1 MYQSAH
7 YYTQQSTRYY
17 AQQSNTGEF
26 WSKALFNIA
35 SVPFVLLL
43 IALTAHQTM
52 SVRDYAETQAAEA
65 GAPTQ
70 FVGERLM

>member
-1 MYQSAH
+1 MYQST
-7 YYTQQSTRYY
+7 YQSSRYY
-17 AQQSNTGEF
+17 AHQSTVGEF

-35 SVPFVLLL
+35 SIPFALLL

-52 SVRDYAETQAAEA
+52 SVRDYAATQAAEA

>member
-1 MYQSAH
+1 MY
-7 YYTQQSTRYY
+7 QSTRYY
-17 AQQSNTGEF
+17 AAQQSTVGEF

-52 SVRDYAETQAAEA
+52 SVRDYAATQATES